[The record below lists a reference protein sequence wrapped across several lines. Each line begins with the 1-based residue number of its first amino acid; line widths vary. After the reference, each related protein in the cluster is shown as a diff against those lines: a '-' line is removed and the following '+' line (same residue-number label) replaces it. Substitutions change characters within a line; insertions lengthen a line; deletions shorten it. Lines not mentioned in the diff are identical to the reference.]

1 MTSPLDIVAL
11 PGVFPTRYARRFMVE
26 KWIAAGKPPVND
38 AGRLYQQQLN
48 ARLAFEAGRGSPADD
63 PREPWRYPLAHT
75 RFVAFD
81 IDATPA
87 RVAALT
93 AQGLVRPFS
102 YEPWHW
108 TVPNVYDF
116 PIVTSIP
123 ATAGDGSTP
132 FNPPSAPIGDA
143 TMSYPVRLN
152 NRHLFHIGENGF
164 IKHFA
169 TDTPVGNQ
177 KDTGPATLTRNIVSP
192 TDTWIDLDLPN
203 FLNQLDSFGIP
214 RWVVD
219 TTNGRVQ
226 NPATGL
232 MEVGGMWS
240 WSREAD
246 ENSKKILAAVSVLP
260 SPEPTDPP
268 KA

>member
-26 KWIAAGKPPVND
+26 KWIAAGRPPIND
-38 AGRLYQQQLN
+38 AGRLYQQQLD
-48 ARLAFEAGRGSPADD
+48 ARLASEGGWGAPADD
-63 PREPWRYPLAHT
+63 PREPWKYPLAHT

-81 IDATPA
+81 IDATDE
-87 RVAALT
+87 RVRALS

-108 TVPNVYDF
+108 TVPNVYDY
-116 PIVTSIP
+116 PIVKSIP

-132 FNPPSAPIGDA
+132 FNPPAPSGDV
-143 TMSYPVRLN
+143 TMSYAVSLN
-152 NRHLFHIGENGF
+152 GKHFFHIGENGF

-169 TDTPVGNQ
+169 TNEKVGNEKRGVADLT
-177 KDTGPATLTRNIVSP
+177 KDIVSS
-192 TDTWIDLDLPN
+192 TDTWITLDLPN

-219 TTNGRVQ
+219 VDKGQVQ
-226 NPATGL
+226 NPATGKF
-232 MEVGGMWS
+232 EVGGTWS
-240 WSREAD
+240 WAR
-246 ENSKKILAAVSVLP
+246 LAAENTTKLLSAKA
-260 SPEPTDPP
+260 PEVVEPP